1 MMPMAIE
8 DALATW
14 LGNQRWFAGKGQ
26 GLRDLAIVADTEL
39 VSGDPELRHMI
50 VTVSHG
56 TAADYYQLLIGLRRR
71 LPARLK
77 HARIGP
83 SGDGRQAY
91 DALHDAD
98 LTKTLLAGIAADAEI
113 GSLRMRTIPGASF
126 GTDRDSLV
134 LGSEQSNT
142 SLVYGEESIL
152 KVFRRLSPG
161 PNPDLEVTTALHR
174 LGSPQVAEPL
184 GWIETRLEGAPTSLA
199 ILSRYLRLATDGW
212 TLAATSVRDLYA
224 TVGEANASTG
234 DTTHAESPE
243 SLPSAAGG
251 HRGVRGVVPPG
262 GAVGG
267 APDTMA
273 PFAIG
278 RATGGVRGVV
288 PPGDRPSGAQ
298 PGAGDAGG
306 DFAGE
311 SRRLGIATAQVH
323 ADLAAAFGTDELG
336 KDALGEL
343 TEWMYRKLDLA
354 VAAVPELAKHVDMIS
369 DAYSE
374 LAKLSGPFP
383 VQRVH
388 GDYHLG
394 QVLRTETGWVVLDF
408 EGEPASPLAQR
419 RARSSPL
426 RDVAGMLRS
435 FDYAA
440 RHQLIGHPGQA
451 VLSDVARDW
460 VRRNASAFC
469 VGYAEAGGLD
479 PVANQVLLR
488 ALQLDKAVYEVL
500 YEARHRPSWLP
511 IPLDSLAEF

>member
-1 MMPMAIE
+1 MAIE
-8 DALATW
+8 DTLATW
-14 LGNQRWFAGKGQ
+14 LGHQRWFAGKGQ
-26 GLRDLAIVADTEL
+26 ELRDLAIVADTEL
-39 VSGDPELRHMI
+39 VSGDPELRHLI
-50 VTVSHG
+50 VAVSHG
-56 TAADYYQLLIGLRRR
+56 TSVDYYQVLVGLRQQ
-71 LPARLK
+71 LPARLQ
-77 HARIGP
+77 HAAIGP
-83 SGDGRQAY
+83 AGDGRTAY

-98 LTKTLLAGIAADAEI
+98 LTRPLLQGIAAGAEI
-113 GSLRMRTIPGASF
+113 GTLRMHAVPGANF
-126 GTDRDSLV
+126 DTGLDSLV
-134 LGSEQSNT
+134 LGGEQSNT

-152 KVFRRLSPG
+152 KVFRRVSPG
-161 PNPDLEVTTALHR
+161 PNPDLEVTTALAR
-174 LGSPQVAEPL
+174 LGSEQVAEPL
-184 GWIETRLEGAPTSLA
+184 GWIETRLEGVPTSLA

-224 TVGEANASTG
+224 AVGEANASNTEDSYARSSG
-234 DTTHAESPE
+234 GPPSGGF
-243 SLPSAAGG
+243 PSAAGG
-251 HRGVRGVVPPG
+251 QRGV
-262 GAVGG
+262 A
-267 APDTMA
+267 
-273 PFAIG
+273 
-278 RATGGVRGVV
+278 
-288 PPGDRPSGAQ
+288 PPGDMAGLRARYDGRLLSSGAQ

-336 KDALGEL
+336 TDAVGEL
-343 TEWMYRKLDLA
+343 TERMYRKLDLA
-354 VAAVPELAKHVDMIS
+354 VAAVPELAKHIDMIS
-369 DAYSE
+369 DTYSE
-374 LAKLSGPFP
+374 LANLSGPFP

-408 EGEPASPLAQR
+408 EGEPATPLAQR

-451 VLSDVARDW
+451 ALIDAARDW

>member
-1 MMPMAIE
+1 MAIE

-26 GLRDLAIVADTEL
+26 ELRDLAIVADTEL
-39 VSGDPELRHMI
+39 VSGDPELRHLI
-50 VTVSHG
+50 VAVSHG
-56 TAADYYQLLIGLRRR
+56 TAVDYYQVPIGLRRR

-83 SGDGRQAY
+83 VGDGRQAY

-98 LTKTLLAGIAADAEI
+98 LTKPLLAGIAAGAEI
-113 GSLRMRTIPGASF
+113 GSVRMHTISGALF
-126 GTDRDSLV
+126 DTDLDSLV

-142 SLVYGEESIL
+142 SLIYGGESIL

-161 PNPDLEVTTALHR
+161 PNPDLEVTTALAR
-174 LGSPQVAEPL
+174 LGSAHVAEPL

-212 TLAATSVRDLYA
+212 SLAATSVRDLYA
-224 TVGEANASTG
+224 AVEEATASSTG
-234 DTTHAESPE
+234 NTEFAESH
-243 SLPSAAGG
+243 SSAEGG
-251 HRGVRGVVPPG
+251 HQGVRG
-262 GAVGG
+262 A
-267 APDTMA
+267 
-273 PFAIG
+273 
-278 RATGGVRGVV
+278 V
-288 PPGDRPSGAQ
+288 PPGDAAGARARYDARSLP
-298 PGAGDAGG
+298 PGARPGAADAGG

-323 ADLAAAFGTDELG
+323 ADLAAAFGTDELST
-336 KDALGEL
+336 DAVGEL
-343 TEWMYRKLDLA
+343 TERMYRKLDLA
-354 VAAVPELAKHVDMIS
+354 VAAVPELVKHVDMIG

-374 LAKLSGPFP
+374 LAKLGGPFP

-394 QVLRTETGWVVLDF
+394 QVLRTENGWVVLDF
-408 EGEPASPLAQR
+408 EGEPATPLAQR

-451 VLSDVARDW
+451 ALSDAARDW

-511 IPLDSLAEF
+511 IPLESLAEF

>member
-1 MMPMAIE
+1 MAIE

-14 LGNQRWFAGKGQ
+14 LGSQRWFAGKGQ

-39 VSGDPELRHMI
+39 VSGDPELRHLI
-50 VTVSHG
+50 VAVSHN
-56 TAADYYQLLIGLRRR
+56 TAVDYYQILIGLRRR

-77 HARIGP
+77 HVRIGP
-83 SGDGRQAY
+83 SGDGRQVY

-98 LTKTLLAGIAADAEI
+98 LTKPLLTGIADDAEI

-142 SLVYGEESIL
+142 SLIYGEESIL

-224 TVGEANASTG
+224 
-234 DTTHAESPE
+234 
-243 SLPSAAGG
+243 
-251 HRGVRGVVPPG
+251 
-262 GAVGG
+262 AVGDQNDRDESDRDESDKT
-267 APDTMA
+267 AA
-273 PFAIG
+273 RV
-278 RATGGVRGVV
+278 RAADV
-288 PPGDRPSGAQ
+288 
-298 PGAGDAGG
+298 GG

-311 SRRLGIATAQVH
+311 ARRLGIATAQVH
-323 ADLAAAFGTDELG
+323 SDLAAAFGTDELG

-343 TEWMYRKLDLA
+343 TERMYRKLDLA
-354 VAAVPELAKHVDMIS
+354 VAAVPELTKHIDMIS

-408 EGEPASPLAQR
+408 EGEPATPLAQR

-451 VLSDVARDW
+451 ARNDAARDW

>member
-1 MMPMAIE
+1 MAIE
-8 DALATW
+8 DALAAW

-26 GLRDLAIVADTEL
+26 ELRDLAIVADTEFL
-39 VSGDPELRHMI
+39 AGDPGLRHLI
-50 VTVSHG
+50 VAVSHG
-56 TAADYYQLLIGLRRR
+56 TAVDYYQVLIGLRRR
-71 LPARLK
+71 LPARLR

-83 SGDGRQAY
+83 SGDGRQVY

-98 LTKTLLAGIAADAEI
+98 LTKTLLAGIAADAET
-113 GSLRMRTIPGASF
+113 GTLRMHAIPGARF
-126 GTDRDSLV
+126 DTGLDSLV
-134 LGSEQSNT
+134 LGGEQSNT

-161 PNPDLEVTTALHR
+161 PNPDLEVTTALAR

-184 GWIETRLEGAPTSLA
+184 GWIETRLEGVPTSLG

-224 TVGEANASTG
+224 AVGDANDRDQSDMAAG
-234 DTTHAESPE
+234 DKGTTRV
-243 SLPSAAGG
+243 SAAD
-251 HRGVRGVVPPG
+251 V
-262 GAVGG
+262 
-267 APDTMA
+267 
-273 PFAIG
+273 
-278 RATGGVRGVV
+278 
-288 PPGDRPSGAQ
+288 
-298 PGAGDAGG
+298 GG

-323 ADLAAAFGTDELG
+323 ADLAAAFGTDQLG
-336 KDALGEL
+336 TDAAGEL
-343 TEWMYRKLDLA
+343 TERMFRKLDLA

-374 LAKLSGPFP
+374 LAKLSGHSP

-394 QVLRTETGWVVLDF
+394 QVMRTETGWVVLDF
-408 EGEPASPLAQR
+408 EGEPATPLAQR

-451 VLSDVARDW
+451 ALSDAARDW
-460 VRRNASAFC
+460 VRRNTSAFC